1 MSKPPEPSREPTA
14 EEALI
19 RAALPPEINQRLQSA
34 RIISRRAVIVAEAG
48 DLSDSARAELES
60 AITAALTP
68 LAEVDDVRIALT
80 GERRRR
86 RLIAVGSG
94 KGGVGKSTLTTNL
107 AVALARMGRKVGVI
121 DGDIYGPSQPK
132 LLGIEGIKPSTLITN
147 LAVALA
153 RMGRKVGVIDGD
165 IYGPS
170 QPKLLGTEGIKPAV
184 EGDKLVPIASR
195 HGVKVLSMGH
205 LVAPGKALAWRGP
218 MTGKALAQLVDAE
231 WGDTDLLLVDLPPG
245 TGDVQ
250 LSMLSAHRPDG
261 AILVSTPQDL
271 ALIDAARAGQL
282 FDQGNVPIIG
292 LVENMAGYA
301 CPHCGEISDPFG
313 QGGVE
318 KFAAALEIPFLGRV
332 PLTLA
337 TRIAGDTG
345 EPPAARDDEAGAPFA
360 AIAQRLARWLDTGA
374 V

>member
-1 MSKPPEPSREPTA
+1 MNNPSDPARQPHA

-19 RAALPPEINQRLQSA
+19 RAALPPEINHRLRSA
-34 RIISRRAVIVAEAG
+34 RIVGGRAVIVAEAG
-48 DLSDSARAELES
+48 DLPDAARVRLEAE
-60 AITAALTP
+60 ITAALSG
-68 LAEVDDVRIALT
+68 LAGINEVRIALT

-107 AVALARMGRKVGVI
+107 AVALARMGR
-121 DGDIYGPSQPK
+121 
-132 LLGIEGIKPSTLITN
+132 
-147 LAVALA
+147 
-153 RMGRKVGVIDGD
+153 RVGVIDGD

-170 QPKLLGTEGIKPAV
+170 QPKLLGTEGQKPAATPD
-184 EGDKLVPIASR
+184 GSQLVAIDSR
-195 HGVKVLSMGH
+195 YGVKVLSMGH
-205 LVAPGKALAWRGP
+205 IVGPGKALAWRGP
-218 MTGKALAQLVDAE
+218 MTGKALTQLIDAD
-231 WGDTDLLLVDLPPG
+231 WGETDLLLVDLPPG

-250 LSMLSAHRPDG
+250 LSMLSAHKPDG
-261 AILVSTPQDL
+261 AVLVSTPQNL

-282 FDQGNVPIIG
+282 FEQGEVPIIG

-301 CPHCGEISDPFG
+301 CPHCGGLSDPFG

-337 TRIAGDTG
+337 TRIAGDRG
-345 EPPAARDDEAGAPFA
+345 EPPAAGEDVEAAPFR
-360 AIAQRLARWLDTGA
+360 AIAEQLARWLDTGKI
-374 V
+374 